1 MHIADRVL
9 ISKEPAM
16 TMQECVDANAS
27 IPCQAGKYSLSDRKV
42 FPVRQE
48 SIPCQA
54 GKYSLSDRE
63 DLGYKL

>member
-1 MHIADRVL
+1 VHVADRAL
-9 ISKEPAM
+9 ISKEPAV

-27 IPCQAGKYSLSDRKV
+27 ISCQT
-42 FPVRQE
+42 
-48 SIPCQA
+48 